1 MSEIPNTKYIT
12 INKDGVFVV
21 DKPATCYRGKQ
32 IIAMDDI
39 KENFVAIQKQ
49 NPNVQELHVGAFETE
64 GKYSKPSTPSG
75 KFGRNAWCRVKLF
88 DGRLGPWVFHYTYS
102 SASGCARFCA
112 YNCGHDVRYDSG
124 MRSALLTFATKEYET
139 KDGIYKIT
147 IEKLVQK
154 QK

>member
-12 INKDGVFVV
+12 INKDGLFVV

-49 NPNVQELHVGAFETE
+49 NPNAE

-102 SASGCARFCA
+102 SASECAGHCA
-112 YNCGHDVRYDSG
+112 ANCGYSVRSYSG